1 MSIAND
7 NDENMKERIK
17 QQILQKRV
25 DHIVKNSTAKMKVSE
40 CVPFASKK
48 WVSPLTQFK
57 QNESFE
63 SFDALKVK
71 KKMVSEVEKDEVN
84 KVVNVL
90 DINKKLKYFGQFLKV
105 QYESS
110 LKGK

>member
-1 MSIAND
+1 MLSRIPPSSKQSIYHVKKNKQPDHLFNLIEKNKSREMSIAND

-57 QNESFE
+57 
-63 SFDALKVK
+63 
-71 KKMVSEVEKDEVN
+71 
-84 KVVNVL
+84 
-90 DINKKLKYFGQFLKV
+90 
-105 QYESS
+105 
-110 LKGK
+110 